1 MNSGISGVTGLQ
13 ADETEGA
20 TAIYGGAAAS
30 APAPATTDTLPSGS
44 RLLPGQSLTSANRR
58 FRLVYERDG
67 NVVLYDDV
75 ERTMPWSSSTA
86 GLTTGQGVMQ
96 TDGNFVVFDGA
107 NQPRWMSG
115 PPSYPN
121 SR

>member
-86 GLTTGQGVMQ
+86 GLTTGQGGME
-96 TDGNFVVFDGA
+96 THGHFVVFYGSEH
-107 NQPRWMSG
+107 PRRVG
-115 PPSYPN
+115 GRPSYPK
-121 SR
+121 